1 MLTRILL
8 TLVLAVAPFVGGQAR
23 AAPAPAPAS
32 PELAIATF
40 AGGCFWCMQPPFDRL
55 DGVLSTTVGYTGGT
69 VPNPTYE
76 QVSAGGTGHAESIE
90 VRYDPR
96 KVSYSTL
103 LDVFWHN
110 IDPLTANGQFCDMGN
125 QYRTAIFY
133 HDDEQRRLAEA
144 SKAALEQSGRFGK
157 KPIVTE
163 IVPAGPF
170 YPAEDYHQ
178 RYYEKNPVR
187 YKFYRYTCGRDDR
200 LEALWGAE
208 AGGRH

>member
-1 MLTRILL
+1 
-8 TLVLAVAPFVGGQAR
+8 
-23 AAPAPAPAS
+23 
-32 PELAIATF
+32 
-40 AGGCFWCMQPPFDRL
+40 
-55 DGVLSTTVGYTGGT
+55 
-69 VPNPTYE
+69 
-76 QVSAGGTGHAESIE
+76 
-90 VRYDPR
+90 
-96 KVSYSTL
+96 
-103 LDVFWHN
+103 
-110 IDPLTANGQFCDMGN
+110 MGN
-125 QYRTAIFY
+125 QYRTAVFY

-144 SKAALEQSGRFGK
+144 SKGALEQSGRFGK
-157 KPIVTE
+157 QPIVTE